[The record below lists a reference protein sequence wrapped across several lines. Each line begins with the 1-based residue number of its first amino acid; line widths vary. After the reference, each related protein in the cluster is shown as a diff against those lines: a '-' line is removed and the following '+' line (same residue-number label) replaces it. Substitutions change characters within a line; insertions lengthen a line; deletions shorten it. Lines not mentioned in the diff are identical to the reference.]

1 MFISVLQ
8 MCLFIINQIP
18 CSISLVG
25 RWQNPKSGCEA
36 VEDQS
41 EDIEPIVGIF
51 NRAQGT
57 RVCSR
62 GAVMHVLHPALFQER
77 VGRTLLLFP
86 GILLTQKVHLADH
99 CGIGV

>member
-1 MFISVLQ
+1 